1 MLFCISEEHLG
12 SEDVMHVAGSKFITF
27 GCAVGGYL
35 FMIAPAV
42 MALAALL
49 LRWSPIM
56 LPYHVFG
63 NKYELMQVEMEGSWA
78 YWSLLGLDWV
88 FFTAAALTM
97 NTALAI
103 CFDGMLRITLVCKA
117 LR

>member
-1 MLFCISEEHLG
+1 
-12 SEDVMHVAGSKFITF
+12 MHVASSKFITI
-27 GCAVGGYL
+27 GYAVGACL
-35 FMIAPAV
+35 SMIAPVV
-42 MALAALL
+42 MALFVLL

-63 NKYELMQVEMEGSWA
+63 NKYELMELETKGSVG
-78 YWSLLGLDWV
+78 YWSLVGLDYL
-88 FFTAAALTM
+88 FFSGAAMTM

-103 CFDGMLRITLVCKA
+103 CLDGMLRITLVCKA